1 MYIKSF
7 FNILKHPCN
16 KGKALNTITRLIWW
30 KCNQLWIQKPTI
42 IELEEGARCICYPD
56 SSYAGM
62 VVYTKF
68 PEYYEMQY
76 IKKHLRRNSTF
87 VDIGANIGVYTLL
100 ASSKISEGKIFAI
113 EPAST
118 PFGRLCENI
127 KLNGIGNRVSLLNI
141 VMSNRVGK
149 EKFIEHETSELSHIN
164 PSSKGGILKKSISLD
179 ELLRKSRIKKVD
191 ILKVDVEGG
200 EGKVFNGALDHL
212 KRKDIKK
219 IVVEL
224 NKKNVLYGTNHNQIG
239 NLLQTHGYTLRI
251 FNNNGLLVK
260 LGKNYTFNQNKN
272 YNIIAEA

>member
-1 MYIKSF
+1 MYIKSL

-16 KGKALNTITRLIWW
+16 KGKILNTITRLIWW

-42 IELEEGARCICYPD
+42 IELEKGIKCICYPD

-62 VVYTKF
+62 VVYTKL
-68 PEYYEMQY
+68 PEFYEMQY
-76 IKKHLRRNSTF
+76 VKKHLRQNSIF

-100 ASSKISEGKIFAI
+100 ASSKISEGRIFAI
-113 EPAST
+113 EPASI

-141 VMSNRVGK
+141 IMSDKVGK

-164 PSSKGGILKKSISLD
+164 PSSKGGILKESTSLD
-179 ELLRKSRIKKVD
+179 ELLSKNRIKKVD

-200 EGKVFNGALDHL
+200 EGRVFDGALDHL
-212 KRKDIKK
+212 KRKDIKR

-224 NKKNVLYGTNHNQIG
+224 NKNNVLYGTNHGQIG
-239 NLLQTHGYTLRI
+239 KLLQAHGYTLKA

-260 LGKNYTFNQNKN
+260 LGKNYTFDQHIN
-272 YNIIAEA
+272 YSIVAEA